1 MWGPLLGLALFIT
14 LNPVRIGIIL
24 LVVSRPRPV
33 PNLIVY
39 WLGCLTASVVYLL
52 IPLTVLHVTPAFTSL
67 TKDLTTPGTVA
78 YSITG
83 HIEIGIGVL
92 ALSVAALMAVRF
104 SVRRRAPLPAPGGNT
119 STLKLDPNPPTAISR
134 LLGRAPDAATEGGS
148 AIRRLLSR
156 ISNAWEN
163 GSLRV
168 ALLIGVAMAP
178 SLEVLLLI
186 IAIILASGAAMGT
199 QVSAAIAFV
208 VLTLAVEEVIL
219 ASYLVTPGKTQVL
232 VQRLHDW
239 GLTHQR
245 KILVAVVAVMGVSL
259 AAHGMGGI

>member
-1 MWGPLLGLALFIT
+1 MWGPLLGLGVFIT

-33 PNLIVY
+33 PNLLVY

-52 IPLTVLHVTPAFTSL
+52 IPLTVLHVTPAFTSF
-67 TKDLTTPGTVA
+67 TKDLTTPDKFV
-78 YSITG
+78 YSIAR
-83 HIEIGIGVL
+83 HIEIGIGVV
-92 ALSVAALMAVRF
+92 ALLVAALMAVCF

-119 STLKLDPNPPTAISR
+119 STLVLDSNPPTAISR
-134 LLGRAPDAATEGGS
+134 LLGRAPDAATVGGS
-148 AIRRLLSR
+148 AIRRLLGR
-156 ISNAWEN
+156 IHNAWES
-163 GSLRV
+163 GSLWV

-186 IAIILASGAAMGT
+186 IAIILASGAAIGT

-219 ASYLVTPGKTQVL
+219 TSYRVTPGKTQVL

-239 GLTHQR
+239 GLAHQR
-245 KILVAVVAVMGVSL
+245 KILVAVIAAMGVSL
-259 AAHGMGGI
+259 AAHGMGSI

>member
-1 MWGPLLGLALFIT
+1 
-14 LNPVRIGIIL
+14 
-24 LVVSRPRPV
+24 
-33 PNLIVY
+33 
-39 WLGCLTASVVYLL
+39 
-52 IPLTVLHVTPAFTSL
+52 
-67 TKDLTTPGTVA
+67 
-78 YSITG
+78 
-83 HIEIGIGVL
+83 
-92 ALSVAALMAVRF
+92 
-104 SVRRRAPLPAPGGNT
+104 
-119 STLKLDPNPPTAISR
+119 
-134 LLGRAPDAATEGGS
+134 
-148 AIRRLLSR
+148 
-156 ISNAWEN
+156 
-163 GSLRV
+163 
-168 ALLIGVAMAP
+168 
-178 SLEVLLLI
+178 VLLLI

>member
-1 MWGPLLGLALFIT
+1 MWGPLLGLGVFIT
-14 LNPVRIGIIL
+14 LNPVRIGIVL
-24 LVVSRPRPV
+24 LVLSRPRPV
-33 PNLIVY
+33 ANVLVY

-52 IPLTVLHVTPAFTSL
+52 IPLTVLHVTPAFASF

-78 YSITG
+78 YSIVG

-92 ALSVAALMAVRF
+92 ALLVAALMAVRF
-104 SVRRRAPLPAPGGNT
+104 SVRRRVPLPAPGGNT
-119 STLKLDPNPPTAISR
+119 STPVLDSKPPTAISR

-148 AIRRLLSR
+148 AIRRLLGR
-156 ISNAWEN
+156 IRNAWEN
-163 GSLRV
+163 ESLWV
-168 ALLIGVAMAP
+168 ALLIGVAVAP
-178 SLEVLLLI
+178 SLEVLLLV
-186 IAIILASGAAMGT
+186 IAIILASGAAMAT

-239 GLTHQR
+239 GLAHQR
-245 KILVAVVAVMGVSL
+245 KILVAVIAVMGVSL
-259 AAHGMGGI
+259 AAHGMGII